1 MKTRAFNAVCPLE
14 IGDMV
19 AVTMEENGKKT
30 AYYMPQG
37 IVIEIN
43 RAAKVQ
49 KVTDIA
55 AVHYC
60 RSGRVCFLY
69 ELDNSGRYES
79 LMVKVPVKQMS
90 DELERRGR

>member
-19 AVTMEENGKKT
+19 AVTMEKGRKT

-37 IVIEIN
+37 IVLEIN
-43 RAAKVQ
+43 REARVQ

-60 RSGRVCFLY
+60 RSGKVYFMY
-69 ELDNSGRYES
+69 ELDGCGKYED
-79 LMVKVPVKQMS
+79 LFVKVPVKQMS

>member
-60 RSGRVCFLY
+60 RHLPGPGVLYGLLHGRLQVETLHTLT
-69 ELDNSGRYES
+69 LD
-79 LMVKVPVKQMS
+79 M
-90 DELERRGR
+90 DTW